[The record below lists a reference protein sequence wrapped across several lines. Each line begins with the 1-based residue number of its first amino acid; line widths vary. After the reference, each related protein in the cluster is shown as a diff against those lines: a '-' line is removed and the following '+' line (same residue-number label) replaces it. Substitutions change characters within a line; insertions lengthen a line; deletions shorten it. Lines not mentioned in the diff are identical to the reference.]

1 MNKTTRLILFPAL
14 CAVLAA
20 CLLLEGCNY
29 YSPSITHRGK
39 LYSDASVDLSELLV
53 SIKPKGKQK
62 MPLKALVYPFW
73 ITQDIKDNTDL
84 GLQFAQIFHSV
95 WLSHELFP
103 VQVLDSS
110 LVYRS
115 PQKAVAEGRKRGAD
129 VVVVGLV
136 PYIYAGH
143 TLDDSAVTV
152 QINIY
157 ETGQG
162 NLIWSMAQSAR
173 MEYKIPE
180 DWIVVDT
187 VTRMPDSPLRAAL
200 AAIAE
205 DMAVPLDSW
214 LPDPDTNLG
223 YASTADAITNGLT
236 RGVPADNEVR
246 SDDLPA
252 SLAAPGA
259 SVNIH
264 VEFDTDKAVIRPEY
278 YPYLD
283 ELGRALTGP
292 DLSGKTI
299 GLAGHTDSSA
309 EPAYN
314 QTLSEKRAEA
324 VKAYLV
330 RKFGI
335 DPARIVTRGYGE
347 SRPLV
352 PNDSPENMQKNR
364 RVEVWIVG

>member
-1 MNKTTRLILFPAL
+1 MNRTTRLFLLTAFA
-14 CAVLAA
+14 ALAA
-20 CLLLEGCNY
+20 GLLLAGCNY
-29 YSPSITHRGK
+29 VSPSITHRPK
-39 LYSDASVDLSELLV
+39 VYSDAPVDLSELMISV
-53 SIKPKGKQK
+53 KPKGKQK

-115 PQKAVAEGRKRGAD
+115 PEKAVAEARKRGAD

-136 PYIYAGH
+136 PYIYAGQ
-143 TLDDSAVTV
+143 TLDDSAITL

-162 NLIWSMAQSAR
+162 NMIWSMAQSAR
-173 MEYKIPE
+173 LEYNAPQ
-180 DWIVVDT
+180 DWILADT
-187 VTRMPDSPLRAAL
+187 VTRMPDSPIRAAIL
-200 AAIAE
+200 AIAE
-205 DMAVPLDSW
+205 DMAVPMDSW
-214 LPDPDTNLG
+214 LPDPDANLG
-223 YASTADAITNGLT
+223 YASTSESITDGLT
-236 RGVPADNEVR
+236 RSAPAGGMQ
-246 SDDLPA
+246 SSDLPEA
-252 SLAAPGA
+252 LAAPG
-259 SVNIH
+259 SSINIH
-264 VEFDTDKAVIRPEY
+264 VEFDTDKATIRPEY
-278 YPYLD
+278 HPYLD

-292 DLSGKTI
+292 ELAGKTI

-309 EPAYN
+309 EPEYN
-314 QTLSEKRAEA
+314 LTLSEKRAES

-330 RKFGI
+330 QKFGI